1 MKPLKKHYRD
11 ATTTRV
17 REFFESNADEILTLE
32 DARAK
37 WGLTPRQLGRCLET
51 LRLQGSIVTATCIM
65 RAVPEVRND

>member
-1 MKPLKKHYRD
+1 MAVALRQKYPNAK
-11 ATTTRV
+11 TTRV
-17 REFFESNADEILTLE
+17 RQFFDANRDEILTLE

-65 RAVPEVRND
+65 RALPEGKQ